1 MNFHEIRFP
10 TDLSFGSVGGPERRT
25 EIVSLTNGFE
35 ERNSPWAQSRRRYD
49 AGFGMRTLDDLS
61 VLIGFFEARS
71 GQLFGFRWKD
81 WADFKSCLPS
91 EEIDAT
97 DQVIGEG
104 DDTSTTF
111 QLIKNYRSGEA
122 VQKRE
127 ITKPVLNFVKVAIS
141 GDLQVLG
148 ADYEVD
154 FEAGI
159 INFASAPADGAVVT
173 AGYEFDVPVRFDTD
187 RIESSIGGF
196 SAGEIPSV
204 PVIEVRV

>member
-61 VLIGFFEARS
+61 ALIGFFEARS

-97 DQVIGEG
+97 DQIIGKG
-104 DDTSTTF
+104 DDLSTSF
-111 QLIKNYRSGEA
+111 QLIKNYRSGDT

-127 ITKPVLNFVKVAIS
+127 ITKPVLNFVKIAIS
-141 GDLQVLG
+141 GDLQTSG
-148 ADYEVD
+148 ADFDVS
-154 FEAGI
+154 FETGSVV
-159 INFASAPADGAVVT
+159 FTSPPADGAIVT

>member
-61 VLIGFFEARS
+61 ALIGFFEARL
-71 GQLFGFRWKD
+71 GQLYGFRWKD
-81 WADFKSCLPS
+81 WADYKSCLPS
-91 EEIDAT
+91 DEIDAT
-97 DQVIGEG
+97 DQAIGEG
-104 DDTSTTF
+104 DDISTTF

-148 ADYEVD
+148 VDYEVG
-154 FEAGI
+154 FESGLI
-159 INFASAPADGAVVT
+159 TFASPPADGAAVT